1 MRQRLNWFNKMKF
14 IYMTSSNVSHILP
27 IKLLKIK
34 NSRHTT
40 NYVIQTSFPVLH
52 NYKWSTVKKVPENN
66 LKT

>member
-1 MRQRLNWFNKMKF
+1 
-14 IYMTSSNVSHILP
+14 MTSSNVSHILP

-40 NYVIQTSFPVLH
+40 NYVIQTSFSVLH